1 MEKVNDIEKE
11 YEKIFLR
18 LEEKKNNSSKVVNR
32 YLKMRLK
39 KSIRYFTG
47 IRLK

>member
-32 YLKMRLK
+32 YLRMRLK
-39 KSIRYFTG
+39 RRIRYFTG
-47 IRLK
+47 IKLK